1 MVKERR
7 DVFLNTRLITQQ
19 GLSDKE
25 VRLLIEAHWEMDD
38 LIELVNK
45 LDSEQDQAR
54 IAQLGKSIELLEF
67 RMQKLWKFPLS
78 EAFHTHWKRI
88 RHCSC
93 PRLDNE
99 DCYGHHRI
107 YSSACV
113 VHKDKI
119 GELNGK

>member
-1 MVKERR
+1 MAKERR

-25 VRLLIEAHWEMDD
+25 VKLLIEAHWEMDD
-38 LIELVNK
+38 LVEMINK
-45 LDSEQDQAR
+45 LDPVEDQAR

-67 RMQKLWKFPLS
+67 RMQKLWKFSQS
-78 EAFHTHWKRI
+78 EAFHTHWRRI

-107 YSSACV
+107 YSSACI